1 MIAMVV
7 ASANSFS
14 PSQKTHLA
22 TRLAPQAPLRV
33 MPAMKIKSDSWLYVL
48 GLPGFPSQ
56 YAKDEERH
64 QVRPYHC
71 ARLAPLALA
80 QPFRMHGLLP
90 HAHRPPL
97 SPRLSLEP
105 CAPAPLAPRLLSP
118 CAPGA
123 PRLLAPLASLGPSP
137 PWDPRLPGTLASL
150 GPSPPWAPIP
160 SLEPHAS
167 TGARPCHLRR
177 HQHDYI
183 PASPPRPRLRRRMH
197 DRLIIPSFSPPM
209 CLPFLPPCS
218 SSGECGRVY
227 FMFAHC
233 DAGDDSS

>member
-33 MPAMKIKSDSWLYVL
+33 MPAMKIKSDSLLYVL

-56 YAKDEERH
+56 YAKDKERH

-150 GPSPPWAPIP
+150 GPHPLPGAPRLYWSPPLPFAPSSTRPSP
-160 SLEPHAS
+160 SLSTAS
-167 TGARPCHLRR
+167 ASAQAAARSTI
-177 HQHDYI
+177 D
-183 PASPPRPRLRRRMH
+183 
-197 DRLIIPSFSPPM
+197 
-209 CLPFLPPCS
+209 
-218 SSGECGRVY
+218 
-227 FMFAHC
+227 
-233 DAGDDSS
+233 

>member
-1 MIAMVV
+1 MRLRSWRVHTYISLCRGCKNCAQT
-7 ASANSFS
+7 ASA
-14 PSQKTHLA
+14 
-22 TRLAPQAPLRV
+22 TRPRGSSGHGRV
-33 MPAMKIKSDSWLYVL
+33 SA
-48 GLPGFPSQ
+48 
-56 YAKDEERH
+56 
-64 QVRPYHC
+64 C

-90 HAHRPPL
+90 HAHRPPW

-105 CAPAPLAPRLLSP
+105 CAPAPLAPLACWRPSP
-118 CAPGA
+118 PWG
-123 PRLLAPLASLGPSP
+123 PRLPGPLASL
-137 PWDPRLPGTLASL
+137 DPHPLPGTPRL
-150 GPSPPWAPIP
+150 
-160 SLEPHAS
+160 
-167 TGARPCHLRR
+167 TGACPCHLRR
-177 HQHDYI
+177 HQHDHL
-183 PASPPRPRLRRRMH
+183 PASPPRPRLRRRLH

>member
-1 MIAMVV
+1 MRQLVQLTTATTMLAMVV

-80 QPFRMHGLLP
+80 QRAWHLWHLPSPSACTASFRMHIARPCPLASP
-90 HAHRPPL
+90 WSHAPLRPWPL
-97 SPRLSLEP
+97 ASCP
-105 CAPAPLAPRLLSP
+105 PAPLAP
-118 CAPGA
+118 
-123 PRLLAPLASLGPSP
+123 LACWRPSP
-137 PWDPRLPGTLASL
+137 PWRPSPSWAPRLPGTLASL
-150 GPSPPWAPIP
+150 GPHPLPGAPRLYWSPPLPFAPSSTRLYP
-160 SLEPHAS
+160 SLSTAS
-167 TGARPCHLRR
+167 ASAQADARSI
-177 HQHDYI
+177 DNT
-183 PASPPRPRLRRRMH
+183 
-197 DRLIIPSFSPPM
+197 
-209 CLPFLPPCS
+209 FLLAAN
-218 SSGECGRVY
+218 V
-227 FMFAHC
+227 FAFL
-233 DAGDDSS
+233 AALLLFW

>member
-1 MIAMVV
+1 MVL

-14 PSQKTHLA
+14 PSQKMHLA

-33 MPAMKIKSDSWLYVL
+33 MPAMKIKSDSLLYVL

-56 YAKDEERH
+56 YAKDKERH

-90 HAHRPPL
+90 HAHRPPW

-105 CAPAPLAPRLLSP
+105 CAPAPLAPLACWRPSP
-118 CAPGA
+118 PWG
-123 PRLLAPLASLGPSP
+123 PRLPGPLASL
-137 PWDPRLPGTLASL
+137 DPHPLPGTPRL
-150 GPSPPWAPIP
+150 
-160 SLEPHAS
+160 
-167 TGARPCHLRR
+167 TGACPCHLRR
-177 HQHDYI
+177 HQHDHL
-183 PASPPRPRLRRRMH
+183 PASPPRPRLRRRLH